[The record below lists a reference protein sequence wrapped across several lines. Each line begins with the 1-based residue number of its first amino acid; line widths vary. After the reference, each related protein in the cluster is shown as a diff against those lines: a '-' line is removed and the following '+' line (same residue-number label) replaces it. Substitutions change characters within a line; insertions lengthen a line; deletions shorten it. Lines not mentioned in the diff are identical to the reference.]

1 MLTFNQCPDCCGY
14 LPKYD
19 SSEDKG
25 EDVEEKL
32 EEGEQ
37 LFWMDWDNYC
47 KSGEKLRSQQ
57 PSSAAAPYIEEFS
70 DVFSKA
76 DFDKLP
82 ERRPWDHAIELTPG
96 SKPVDCKVYP
106 LNPSERKALY
116 EFLKENIRTGR
127 SRPLIS
133 PMA

>member
-1 MLTFNQCPDCCGY
+1 MESTLTFDQCPDCCGH

-19 SSEDKG
+19 SPEDEG

-32 EEGEQ
+32 EEEER

-57 PSSAAAPYIEEFS
+57 LSSAAAPYIKEFCN
-70 DVFSKA
+70 VFSKA

-82 ERRPWDHAIELTPG
+82 EQRPWNHAIELTPS

-106 LNPSERKALY
+106 LSPSEQNVLD
-116 EFLKENIRTGR
+116 EFLEENIWTGR
-127 SRPLIS
+127 T
-133 PMA
+133 